1 MGCYGAQNQ
10 VTDSLPGLSVGA
22 MVPASHILAFAAVVT
37 VLVAI
42 PGPSVLFTIS
52 RALTVGR
59 RAALLT
65 VVGNELGLCVQLVAV
80 AFGVGAVLQRS
91 AQVITV
97 IKLAGAVYLVFL
109 GVQAIRHRR
118 SVAEALA
125 VRVTPVRPLRAIR
138 DGFVVGVANPKTI
151 VFFVAGLPEFTTT
164 APGHLPVPAQML
176 ILGALFPV
184 IALVLDSAWAAI
196 AGTARQWL
204 VGSPRR
210 LALIGGTGGLVMI
223 GLGVSLAATGRK
235 D

>member
-1 MGCYGAQNQ
+1 
-10 VTDSLPGLSVGA
+10 
-22 MVPASHILAFAAVVT
+22 MVPASHVLAFAAVVT
-37 VLVAI
+37 VLIAI

-65 VVGNELGLCVQLVAV
+65 VIGNELGLCAQVVAV
-80 AFGVGAVLQRS
+80 AFGVGAVVQRS

-97 IKLAGAVYLVFL
+97 IKLAGAVYLAFL

-118 SVAEALA
+118 SMAEALA
-125 VRVTPVRPLRAIR
+125 ARVTPVRPLRAIR

-184 IALVLDSAWAAI
+184 IALVLDTAWAAI

-210 LALIGGTGGLVMI
+210 LALIGGAGGLVMI
-223 GLGVSLAATGRK
+223 GLGVSIAATGRK

>member
-1 MGCYGAQNQ
+1 
-10 VTDSLPGLSVGA
+10 
-22 MVPASHILAFAAVVT
+22 MVPVSHVLAFAALVT
-37 VLVAI
+37 VLIAV

-65 VVGNELGLCVQLVAV
+65 VAGNELGLCVQVAAV
-80 AFGVGAVLQRS
+80 AFGIGAVVERS
-91 AQVITV
+91 AQVVAV
-97 IKLAGAVYLVFL
+97 IKLAGAAWLVYL

-125 VRVTPVRPLRAIR
+125 ARVTPVRPLRAVR
-138 DGFVVGVANPKTI
+138 DGFVVGASNPKTI
-151 VFFVAGLPEFTTT
+151 VFFVVGLPEFT
-164 APGHLPVPAQML
+164 AAGPGRLPVPVQML
-176 ILGALFPV
+176 ILGALFPA
-184 IALVLDSAWAAI
+184 IALVLDSAWAAA

-204 VGSPRR
+204 ARSPRR

-223 GLGVSLAATGRK
+223 GLGVGLAATGRK

>member
-1 MGCYGAQNQ
+1 
-10 VTDSLPGLSVGA
+10 
-22 MVPASHILAFAAVVT
+22 MVPASHVLAFAAVVS
-37 VLVAI
+37 VLIAV

-65 VVGNELGLCVQLVAV
+65 VIGNELGLCVQVIAV
-80 AFGVGAVLQRS
+80 AFGVGAVVERS

-97 IKLAGAVYLVFL
+97 VKLVGAVYLVFL

-118 SVAEALA
+118 SMAEALA
-125 VRVTPVRPLRAIR
+125 ARVTPVRPLRAIR
-138 DGFVVGVANPKTI
+138 DGFAVGVANPKTI
-151 VFFVAGLPEFTTT
+151 VFFVVGLPEFTTT

-184 IALVLDSAWAAI
+184 IALVLDSGWAAV

-204 VGSPRR
+204 VASPRR

-223 GLGVSLAATGRK
+223 GLGVSVAATGRK

>member
-1 MGCYGAQNQ
+1 
-10 VTDSLPGLSVGA
+10 
-22 MVPASHILAFAAVVT
+22 MVPASHVLAFAAVVT
-37 VLVAI
+37 VVIAI

-65 VVGNELGLCVQLVAV
+65 VVGNEIGLCVQVTAV
-80 AFGVGAVLQRS
+80 AFGVGAVVERS

-97 IKLAGAVYLVFL
+97 IKLAGAVYLVYL

-118 SVAEALA
+118 SMAEALA
-125 VRVTPVRPLRAIR
+125 ARVTPVRPLRAIR
-138 DGFVVGVANPKTI
+138 DGFVVGAANPKSI
-151 VFFVAGLPEFTTT
+151 VFFLVGLPEVTTT
-164 APGHLPVPAQML
+164 APGHLPVPVQML
-176 ILGALFPV
+176 ILGALFPA
-184 IALVLDSAWAAI
+184 IALVLDSGWAAV

-204 VGSPRR
+204 VASPRR

-223 GLGVSLAATGRK
+223 GLGVSVAATGRK

>member
-1 MGCYGAQNQ
+1 
-10 VTDSLPGLSVGA
+10 
-22 MVPASHILAFAAVVT
+22 MVPASHILAFAAVIT
-37 VLVAI
+37 VLIAI

-65 VVGNELGLCVQLVAV
+65 VAGNEAGLCVQLVAV
-80 AFGVGAVLQRS
+80 AFGVGAVVQRS

-97 IKLAGAVYLVFL
+97 IKLAGAAYLVFL
-109 GVQAIRHRR
+109 GVQAIRHRQ
-118 SVAEALA
+118 SMAEALVA
-125 VRVTPVRPLRAIR
+125 RVTPVRPLRAVR

-151 VFFVAGLPEFTTT
+151 VFFVAGLPEFIST

-176 ILGALFPV
+176 ILGAMFPV

>member
-1 MGCYGAQNQ
+1 
-10 VTDSLPGLSVGA
+10 
-22 MVPASHILAFAAVVT
+22 MVPANHVLAFAAVVT
-37 VLVAI
+37 VLIAI

-151 VFFVAGLPEFTTT
+151 VFFIAGLPEFTTT

-223 GLGVSLAATGRK
+223 GLGVSIAATGRK

>member
-1 MGCYGAQNQ
+1 
-10 VTDSLPGLSVGA
+10 

-42 PGPSVLFTIS
+42 PGPSVLFTVS

-65 VVGNELGLCVQLVAV
+65 VVGNELGLCVQVVAV
-80 AFGVGAVLQRS
+80 AFGVGAVVQRS

-97 IKLAGAVYLVFL
+97 VKLAGAVYLAFL

-118 SVAEALA
+118 STAEALA
-125 VRVTPVRPLRAIR
+125 ARVTPVRPLRAIR

-164 APGHLPVPAQML
+164 APGHLPVPSQML

-235 D
+235 N

>member
-1 MGCYGAQNQ
+1 
-10 VTDSLPGLSVGA
+10 
-22 MVPASHILAFAAVVT
+22 MVPANHVLAFAALVI

-65 VVGNELGLCVQLVAV
+65 VVGNELGLCVQLMAV
-80 AFGVGAVLQRS
+80 AFGVGAVVQRS

-97 IKLAGAVYLVFL
+97 IKLAGAVYLVFH

-118 SVAEALA
+118 SMAEALA

-164 APGHLPVPAQML
+164 GPGHLPVPAQML

-184 IALVLDSAWAAI
+184 VALILDSAWAAI

-223 GLGVSLAATGRK
+223 GLGVSIAATGRK

>member
-1 MGCYGAQNQ
+1 
-10 VTDSLPGLSVGA
+10 V
-22 MVPASHILAFAAVVT
+22 VPASHILAFAAVVS
-37 VLVAI
+37 VLIAI

-65 VVGNELGLCVQLVAV
+65 VVGNEAGLCVQLVAV
-80 AFGVGAVLQRS
+80 AFGVGAVVQRS

-97 IKLAGAVYLVFL
+97 IKLAGAAYLVFL

-118 SVAEALA
+118 SMAEALA
-125 VRVTPVRPLRAIR
+125 ARVTPVRPLRAVR

-151 VFFVAGLPEFTTT
+151 VFFVAGLPEFISS

>member
-1 MGCYGAQNQ
+1 MIP
-10 VTDSLPGLSVGA
+10 V
-22 MVPASHILAFAAVVT
+22 SHFLAFAAVAAI
-37 VLVAI
+37 LIAI
-42 PGPSVLFTIS
+42 PGPSVLFTVS

-65 VVGNELGLCVQLVAV
+65 VAGNELGLCVQVVATS
-80 AFGVGAVLQRS
+80 FGVGAVVERS

-97 IKLAGAVYLVFL
+97 IKLAGAAWLVYL

-125 VRVTPVRPLRAIR
+125 ARVTPVRPLRAVV

-151 VFFVAGLPEFTTT
+151 VFFVVALPEFTTSG
-164 APGHLPVPAQML
+164 AGHPSVSVQML
-176 ILGALFPV
+176 MLGALFPV
-184 IALVLDSAWAAI
+184 IALILDSGWAAA

-204 VGSPRR
+204 VRSPRR

-223 GLGVSLAATGRK
+223 GLGVGLAATGRK

>member
-1 MGCYGAQNQ
+1 
-10 VTDSLPGLSVGA
+10 
-22 MVPASHILAFAAVVT
+22 MVPASHVLAFVAVVT
-37 VLVAI
+37 VLIAI

-65 VVGNELGLCVQLVAV
+65 VIGNELGLCVQVAAV
-80 AFGVGAVLQRS
+80 AFGVGAVVQRS

-97 IKLAGAVYLVFL
+97 IKLAGAVYLAFL

-118 SVAEALA
+118 STAEALA
-125 VRVTPVRPLRAIR
+125 ARVTPVRPLRAIR

-164 APGHLPVPAQML
+164 VPGHLPVPAQML

-210 LALIGGTGGLVMI
+210 LALIGGAGGLVMI
-223 GLGVSLAATGRK
+223 GLGVSIAATGRK

>member
-1 MGCYGAQNQ
+1 
-10 VTDSLPGLSVGA
+10 
-22 MVPASHILAFAAVVT
+22 MVSASHVLAFAAVVS
-37 VLVAI
+37 VLIAV

-65 VVGNELGLCVQLVAV
+65 VIGNELGLCVQVIAV
-80 AFGVGAVLQRS
+80 AFGVGAVVERS

-97 IKLAGAVYLVFL
+97 VKLVGAVYLVFL

-118 SVAEALA
+118 SMAEALA
-125 VRVTPVRPLRAIR
+125 ARVTPVRPLRAIR
-138 DGFVVGVANPKTI
+138 DGFAVGVANPKTI
-151 VFFVAGLPEFTTT
+151 VFFVVGLPEFTTT

-184 IALVLDSAWAAI
+184 IALVLDSGWAAV

-204 VGSPRR
+204 VASPRR

-223 GLGVSLAATGRK
+223 GLGVSVAATGRK

>member
-1 MGCYGAQNQ
+1 
-10 VTDSLPGLSVGA
+10 
-22 MVPASHILAFAAVVT
+22 MVSASHVLAFAAVIT
-37 VLVAI
+37 VLIAI

-65 VVGNELGLCVQLVAV
+65 VIGNEAGLCVQLVAV
-80 AFGVGAVLQRS
+80 AFGVGALVQRS

-97 IKLAGAVYLVFL
+97 IKLAGAAYLVFL

-118 SVAEALA
+118 SMAEALA
-125 VRVTPVRPLRAIR
+125 ARVTPVRPLRAVR

-151 VFFVAGLPEFTTT
+151 VFFVAGLPEFIST

-176 ILGALFPV
+176 ILGALFPL

-223 GLGVSLAATGRK
+223 GLGVSIAATGRK

>member
-1 MGCYGAQNQ
+1 M
-10 VTDSLPGLSVGA
+10 LPV
-22 MVPASHILAFAAVVT
+22 SHFLAFAAVAA
-37 VLVAI
+37 VLIAI
-42 PGPSVLFTIS
+42 PGPSVLFTVG

-65 VVGNELGLCVQLVAV
+65 VAGNELGLCVQVVAV
-80 AFGVGAVLQRS
+80 SFGIGAVVERS

-97 IKLAGAVYLVFL
+97 IKLVGAAWLVYL

-125 VRVTPVRPLRAIR
+125 ARVTPVRPLRAVG

-151 VFFVAGLPEFTTT
+151 VFFVVALPEFT
-164 APGHLPVPAQML
+164 ASGPRHLSVSVQML
-176 ILGALFPV
+176 MLGALFPV
-184 IALVLDSAWAAI
+184 IALVLDSGWAAA

-204 VGSPRR
+204 VRSPRR

-223 GLGVSLAATGRK
+223 GLGVGLAATGRK

>member
-1 MGCYGAQNQ
+1 
-10 VTDSLPGLSVGA
+10 
-22 MVPASHILAFAAVVT
+22 MVPASHILAFAAVIT
-37 VLVAI
+37 VLIAI

-65 VVGNELGLCVQLVAV
+65 VVGNEAGLCVQLVAV
-80 AFGVGAVLQRS
+80 AFGVGAVVQRS

-97 IKLAGAVYLVFL
+97 IKLAGAAYLVFL

-118 SVAEALA
+118 SMAEALA
-125 VRVTPVRPLRAIR
+125 ARVTPVRPLRAVR

-151 VFFVAGLPEFTTT
+151 VFFVAGLPEFIST